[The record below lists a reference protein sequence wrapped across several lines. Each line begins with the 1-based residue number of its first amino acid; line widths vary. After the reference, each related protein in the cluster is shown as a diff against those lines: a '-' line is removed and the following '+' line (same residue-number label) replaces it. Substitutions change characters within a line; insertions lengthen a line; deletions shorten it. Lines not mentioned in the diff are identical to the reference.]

1 MPHVGCNNKGHGN
14 SLESSSLMFSW
25 HLPKRS
31 PGMLSF
37 HQSHNPQNWLE
48 EYRPYKEND
57 SSKEEEEEED
67 ISKEEEEAEEERKKK
82 NVGQFIFVDTVVA
95 PMVEGKRLG
104 CLVAGRGLN
113 ETK

>member
-1 MPHVGCNNKGHGN
+1 
-14 SLESSSLMFSW
+14 
-25 HLPKRS
+25 
-31 PGMLSF
+31 MLSF
-37 HQSHNPQNWLE
+37 HQSHNPKTLLQ

-82 NVGQFIFVDTVVA
+82 NVGQFIFGDTVVA